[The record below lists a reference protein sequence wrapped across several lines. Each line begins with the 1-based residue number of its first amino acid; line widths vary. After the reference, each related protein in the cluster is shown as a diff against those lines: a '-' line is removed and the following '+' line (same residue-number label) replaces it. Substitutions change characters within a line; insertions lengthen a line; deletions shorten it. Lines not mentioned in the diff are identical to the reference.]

1 MIDEDRRE
9 LAVEAF
15 GFLAGLS
22 RTRDLE
28 QLGFESSVERLD
40 RLVWAVAAE
49 AVSILHAELDTLSV
63 EQRGKTGIKKVVSM
77 VERARR
83 LGIKL
88 EPRLGAKG
96 A

>member
-9 LAVEAF
+9 LAVQAF
-15 GFLAGLS
+15 GFLADLS
-22 RTRDLE
+22 KSGDLE
-28 QLGFESSVERLD
+28 RYGFESSVERLD
-40 RLVWAVAAE
+40 QLVWTVAAE
-49 AVSILHAELDTLSV
+49 AVNILHAELDTLSV

-77 VERARR
+77 VDRARH

>member
-9 LAVEAF
+9 LAVEALE
-15 GFLAGLS
+15 FLASLS
-22 RTRDLE
+22 KTGDLE
-28 QLGFESSVERLD
+28 RLGFESSVERLD
-40 RLVWAVAAE
+40 RLVWTVAAE
-49 AVSILHAELDTLSV
+49 AVGILHAELDTLSV